1 MYLFT
6 CQKKKKKSGSNTNNS
21 RLTLVWFMLYSMMA
35 ERQSKR
41 IAAKQACQ
49 RDLSP
54 PAVPQS
60 KKKAKTNYEN
70 VKVCIERMKQNN
82 PEEYEACKEN
92 MKNASRLYRQ
102 NMSEE
107 QRSRACE
114 QAKIRMQ
121 NYRQQQNSMEQQVM
135 ELKQ

>member
-1 MYLFT
+1 
-6 CQKKKKKSGSNTNNS
+6 
-21 RLTLVWFMLYSMMA
+21 MLYSMMA

-49 RDLSP
+49 RDPSP
-54 PAVPQS
+54 PAVPQ
-60 KKKAKTNYEN
+60 
-70 VKVCIERMKQNN
+70 
-82 PEEYEACKEN
+82 N